1 MIRVLHLIDSL
12 DLGGAQA
19 VLVNLARF
27 RHREKFV
34 LTVAAMHGHGLFTKA
49 LEAEGVRVLSLSRE
63 KFPPAYLWTLP
74 RLLRQEKFD
83 IVHCHLFG
91 SNWIGKP
98 LAAACGVPVR
108 VNHDHC
114 NDRVRSGWRLAL
126 DRLTNRLSSQVI
138 AVSQSTREALVDEV
152 GLSRDLVTFLP
163 NGVDMEH
170 FQPAEASAR
179 DAARSELSLD
189 PEVVVVA
196 GLGRLHPQKN
206 WPLFLQI
213 AQEFPAAQFILAGAG
228 PEEATIQAEA
238 PPNVHLIGL
247 QNPQTVLAAADIF
260 LLTSHYEGTPMTL
273 LEAMASGLPSLVSAV
288 DGCAEI
294 LGDEVGGVTAEPGN
308 SRDFV
313 AKLSPLLDS
322 SDLRGRVG
330 RAARN
335 KALGYYDA
343 RTQARAVEEMYE
355 MLLRK

>member
-206 WPLFLQI
+206 WPLF
-213 AQEFPAAQFILAGAG
+213 
-228 PEEATIQAEA
+228 
-238 PPNVHLIGL
+238 
-247 QNPQTVLAAADIF
+247 
-260 LLTSHYEGTPMTL
+260 
-273 LEAMASGLPSLVSAV
+273 
-288 DGCAEI
+288 
-294 LGDEVGGVTAEPGN
+294 
-308 SRDFV
+308 SRSP
-313 AKLSPLLDS
+313 KSSPLLNS
-322 SDLRGRVG
+322 FWP
-330 RAARN
+330 
-335 KALGYYDA
+335 ALVPKK
-343 RTQARAVEEMYE
+343 RPFRPRRPLMCI
-355 MLLRK
+355 